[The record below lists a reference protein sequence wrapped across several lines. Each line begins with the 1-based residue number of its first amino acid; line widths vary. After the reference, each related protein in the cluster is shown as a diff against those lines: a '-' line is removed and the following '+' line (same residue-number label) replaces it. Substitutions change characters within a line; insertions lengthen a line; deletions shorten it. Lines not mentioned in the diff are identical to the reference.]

1 MKTVRKAATACPL
14 KRSGPRN
21 KENQGENNRWKAP
34 GPLDTVARSV
44 SYSPRPVLYV
54 LTLTGVAS
62 FVHEL
67 PRAKVFSEMVD
78 TFAENAKLY

>member
-1 MKTVRKAATACPL
+1 M
-14 KRSGPRN
+14 
-21 KENQGENNRWKAP
+21 
-34 GPLDTVARSV
+34 
-44 SYSPRPVLYV
+44 

-78 TFAENAKLY
+78 TFTENAKLY